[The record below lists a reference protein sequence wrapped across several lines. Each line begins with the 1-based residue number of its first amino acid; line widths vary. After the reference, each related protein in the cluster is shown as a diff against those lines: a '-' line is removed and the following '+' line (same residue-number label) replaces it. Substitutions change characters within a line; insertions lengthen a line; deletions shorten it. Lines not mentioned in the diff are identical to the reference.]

1 MTKKKSKPVPAPTP
15 EADLLLAE
23 EPATTPV
30 GTLEP
35 TGTAASVTLQYARF
49 LTPEEKVWEQIKI
62 INERLLALETANAK
76 PEKPK
81 AICVQEPCQP

>member
-1 MTKKKSKPVPAPTP
+1 MTKKKKPVPAPAPAP

-35 TGTAASVTLQYARF
+35 ADPNWPIPSERVLSNYEI
-49 LTPEEKVWEQIKI
+49 LEEKIKI
-62 INERLLALETANAK
+62 IDERLLALELANAK

-81 AICVQEPCQP
+81 AICVQEPC